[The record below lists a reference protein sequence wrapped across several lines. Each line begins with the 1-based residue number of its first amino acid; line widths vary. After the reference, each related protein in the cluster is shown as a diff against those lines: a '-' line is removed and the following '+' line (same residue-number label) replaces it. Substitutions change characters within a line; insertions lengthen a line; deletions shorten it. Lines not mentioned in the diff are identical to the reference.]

1 MASKFGIVLFCSAII
16 LGGAGRSDAASIV
29 APVSATIDVGGPGFG
44 LISET
49 FDQSGLSAGYTS
61 GVTDF
66 DDFLAGDPTHT
77 SMYSGYEWFSNE
89 FETTGRVTYDL
100 GQEYLVSRLALWNE
114 ESSGIG
120 VLNLS
125 YSVNG
130 TDFFALASNLVPSD
144 NIALDAQGQSMEN
157 PLPPF
162 YLADVFPFAPTN
174 ARYIRFDMSQCAQG
188 NDDFEACAI
197 GEVAFDAA
205 AVPEPATIALV
216 GGGLAAMRLRRRRR
230 ARA

>member
-1 MASKFGIVLFCSAII
+1 MAWKFGSVLISGAIVLGVAVR
-16 LGGAGRSDAASIV
+16 ADAAPIV
-29 APVSATIDVGGPGFG
+29 APVAATIDIGGPGFG

-49 FDQSGLSAGYTS
+49 FDQSGLSANYTS

-66 DDFLAGDPTHT
+66 DAFLAGDPTHT
-77 SMYSGYEWFSNE
+77 SMYSGFEWFSNE
-89 FETTGRVTYDL
+89 FQTTVRVTYDL
-100 GQEYLVSRLALWNE
+100 GQEYNVSRLALWNE

-125 YSVNG
+125 YSLNG
-130 TDFFALASNLVPSD
+130 TDFFVLAQNLVPTD
-144 NIALDAQGQSMEN
+144 NIALDAEGHSMEQ

-174 ARYIRFDMSQCAQG
+174 ARYIRFDMSECAQG
-188 NDDFEACAI
+188 NDDFQACAI

-205 AVPEPATIALV
+205 VVPEPATILLL
-216 GGGLAAMRLRRRRR
+216 GSGLAALTLGRRRRLR
-230 ARA
+230 A